1 MTIMMKTA
9 ALILVTLAL
18 SIGTAQ
24 AACPAPAP
32 GNTAGEIQANGE
44 RIVCLQNELA
54 AESRQ
59 RSLQFQID
67 ALQKTQQDIIVQRR
81 LDALPAI
88 PVYVPPPP
96 VIVVP
101 GS

>member
-1 MTIMMKTA
+1 MLQKTIL
-9 ALILVTLAL
+9 ALAMVTTSAGVTLA
-18 SIGTAQ
+18 
-24 AACPAPAP
+24 ACPPPAP
-32 GNTAGEIQANGE
+32 GNTPAEIQANGQ

-67 ALQKTQQDIIVQRR
+67 ALEKSQQDLLLQRR
-81 LDALPAI
+81 IDSLPPV

-96 VIVVP
+96 VVLP